1 MNSKKIIA
9 TTNKTLEEVLTFE
22 DLMAISVEF
31 EGKKVEG
38 TIIRGSI
45 KRVTGWDK
53 KTNIVTFELTED
65 CLPAI
70 EAMLN
75 PPRDLH
81 VIGEQ
86 ESGKYLKN
94 KIIKNYEKTNKDQTD
109 KAIIA
114 SDREQIGRLEREIQS
129 FIPTKKYLENIS
141 SNNLFISDKRYKH
154 YVRAS
159 TAIGR
164 YIVGLEQKIIDIKD
178 KYGWL

>member
-1 MNSKKIIA
+1 MKNPIERHKALHEKLISEGV
-9 TTNKTLEEVLTFE
+9 TT
-22 DLMAISVEF
+22 
-31 EGKKVEG
+31 
-38 TIIRGSI
+38 
-45 KRVTGWDK
+45 
-53 KTNIVTFELTED
+53 
-65 CLPAI
+65 
-70 EAMLN
+70 
-75 PPRDLH
+75 
-81 VIGEQ
+81 
-86 ESGKYLKN
+86 
-94 KIIKNYEKTNKDQTD
+94 IKNHSQID
-109 KAIIA
+109 KSIIA

>member
-1 MNSKKIIA
+1 MKNPDRPSSCKCETPVRGNKLINYMNSKKIIA

-86 ESGKYLKN
+86 ESSKYLKN
-94 KIIKNYEKTNKDQTD
+94 KIIKNYGKNK
-109 KAIIA
+109 
-114 SDREQIGRLEREIQS
+114 
-129 FIPTKKYLENIS
+129 
-141 SNNLFISDKRYKH
+141 
-154 YVRAS
+154 
-159 TAIGR
+159 
-164 YIVGLEQKIIDIKD
+164 
-178 KYGWL
+178 

>member
-65 CLPAI
+65 CLPM
-70 EAMLN
+70 EAM
-75 PPRDLH
+75 
-81 VIGEQ
+81 
-86 ESGKYLKN
+86 
-94 KIIKNYEKTNKDQTD
+94 
-109 KAIIA
+109 
-114 SDREQIGRLEREIQS
+114 
-129 FIPTKKYLENIS
+129 
-141 SNNLFISDKRYKH
+141 
-154 YVRAS
+154 
-159 TAIGR
+159 
-164 YIVGLEQKIIDIKD
+164 
-178 KYGWL
+178 